1 MQEYIEKK
9 IYVYRKSY
17 KYYRNISTAFLI
29 SKCLLIVS
37 GLSAFVFLP
46 LASLSLGAAINQ
58 IIEEQ
63 FNFKE
68 QEALCKKTFQFYI
81 ELLNIY
87 QQGEEDILKF
97 EEKFIK
103 SVYAIPREKYLKQ
116 MGLNGFKC
124 KSCS

>member
-17 KYYRNISTAFLI
+17 KYYGNISTAFLI
-29 SKCLLIVS
+29 SKCLVSAS

-46 LASLSLGAAINQ
+46 LASLSLGAAIIQ
-58 IIEEQ
+58 IIEDQ
-63 FNFKE
+63 FHFKE

-97 EEKFIK
+97 EESFLQT
-103 SVYAIPREKYLKQ
+103 VHAIPREKYLKQ
-116 MGLNGFKC
+116 MGLNGYKY
-124 KSCS
+124 KSKL

>member
-29 SKCLLIVS
+29 SKCLVSAS
-37 GLSAFVFLP
+37 GLSAFIFLP
-46 LASLSLGAAINQ
+46 LASLSLGAAIIQ
-58 IIEEQ
+58 IIEDQ

-87 QQGEEDILKF
+87 QQGEEDILIF
-97 EEKFIK
+97 EENFIK
-103 SVYAIPREKYLKQ
+103 TIHAIPREKYLKQ
-116 MGLNGFKC
+116 MGLNGYKY
-124 KSCS
+124 KSKL